1 MKEGGNRADWE
12 ALRAEYVAGGVSQ
25 KALAERHGVS
35 YAALCRRAAVEGWAK
50 ARKQA
55 RGAGERENGRAA
67 QAAGDEAGDT
77 ELLARLRH
85 KLLKRMDHIADAI
98 PTGAVTESKTQDDE
112 GVKLFKLRDLT
123 AAYKDLAGDLSKGED
138 VEIEDLGPLEELL
151 KE

>member
-98 PTGAVTESKTQDDE
+98 RTWPFSRMSSCTTKHGWRPIPASSRPRTT
-112 GVKLFKLRDLT
+112 
-123 AAYKDLAGDLSKGED
+123 KGSSCSS
-138 VEIEDLGPLEELL
+138 
-151 KE
+151 